1 LHINIEILTDK
12 VKVINIVL
20 ILILNLSILFSLRG
34 AKNTLAMSATPE
46 QVLEKVGE
54 RKINYPFEEVV
65 HDLLALGAIGSS
77 AGFQAFDDG
86 VHFGL
91 TSSLF
96 DHLLQFFV
104 QLVSAGEVVVNG
116 IQI

>member
-1 LHINIEILTDK
+1 
-12 VKVINIVL
+12 
-20 ILILNLSILFSLRG
+20 
-34 AKNTLAMSATPE
+34 MSATPE

-65 HDLLALGAIGSS
+65 HDLLALSAIGSS

-91 TSSLF
+91 TGSLF